1 MTMCDE
7 GKYSDRSLSS
17 SVNRMSTPVWRGLG
31 ISAVPW
37 SLCMLSVCTVRMI
50 RFSVFPHVFVCFHLI
65 MYDFV
70 SSRLLLV
77 PSTLHA
83 RN

>member
-1 MTMCDE
+1 
-7 GKYSDRSLSS
+7 
-17 SVNRMSTPVWRGLG
+17 
-31 ISAVPW
+31 
-37 SLCMLSVCTVRMI
+37 MLSVCTVRMI
-50 RFSVFPHVFVCFHLI
+50 RFYVFPHVFVCFHVI